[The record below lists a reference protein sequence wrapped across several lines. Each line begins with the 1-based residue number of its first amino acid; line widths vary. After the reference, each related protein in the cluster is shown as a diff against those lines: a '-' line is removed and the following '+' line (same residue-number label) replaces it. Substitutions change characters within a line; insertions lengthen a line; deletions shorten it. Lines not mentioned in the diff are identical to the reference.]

1 MKIRLFTDR
10 IFENKGI
17 YENVNVLC
25 LVSGELKESHA
36 YPFLGMLLDFLIKE
50 GYNTVIPSILYL
62 FSYFRSILLPLP
74 ILFANGISMGRFV
87 ILPVGGEEKYIP
99 AEGWINTFGLFG
111 VKKWEG
117 NNIYGQL
124 FPFPLLILR
133 ADDFIGINGFTGFR
147 FQYKSYYD
155 NCFYFGYALMVNI
168 DYKKPSFS

>member
-1 MKIRLFTDR
+1 MKIKLFTDR

-17 YENVNVLC
+17 YENGNVLC

-36 YPFLGMLLDFLIKE
+36 YSFLGMLLDFLIKE
-50 GYNTVIPSILYL
+50 GFNGVIVFILYL
-62 FSYFRSILLPLP
+62 FSFFRSILLPLP

-99 AEGWINTFGLFG
+99 AEGWINTYGLFG

-124 FPFPLLILR
+124 FPFPLFILGG
-133 ADDFIGINGFTGFR
+133 DDFIGLSQFR
-147 FQYKSYYD
+147 REDRQPENSERSLISRCPGLYYKER
-155 NCFYFGYALMVNI
+155 
-168 DYKKPSFS
+168 